1 MIKKLHH
8 DDHHDE
14 WLDEEIMVIII
25 NFKDLS
31 FIEKNS
37 LAIKISIGMKK
48 MKHKK
53 SELQQK
59 YVLLSRI

>member
-1 MIKKLHH
+1 MMMIKKHHHH
-8 DDHHDE
+8 DHE
-14 WLDEEIMVIII
+14 WLGEEIMVTII
-25 NFKDLS
+25 NFKDSS

-37 LAIKISIGMKK
+37 LAIKIFIGMKK